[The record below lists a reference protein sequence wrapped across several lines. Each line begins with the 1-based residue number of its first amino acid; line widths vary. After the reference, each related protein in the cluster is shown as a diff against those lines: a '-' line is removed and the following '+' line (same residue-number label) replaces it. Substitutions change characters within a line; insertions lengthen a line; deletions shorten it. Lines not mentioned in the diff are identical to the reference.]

1 VEQERESLRR
11 RNEMIEMEK
20 DLRRE
25 KLMRAAE
32 EMAAEQEVDAA

>member
-1 VEQERESLRR
+1 MRQLEQVEHERESLRR

-25 KLMRAAE
+25 
-32 EMAAEQEVDAA
+32 